1 MQQQMG
7 GTFNEI
13 RSIVTSRRRR
23 HLHAQQDENGIFAEP
38 DTRIEALVLNN
49 TEPKHAHTNM

>member
-1 MQQQMG
+1 MSVA
-7 GTFNEI
+7 FNEI